1 MGTLIDIILT
11 NFPSKYTSAVFNQ
24 DLSDHC
30 LIACIRNGSAV
41 KRPPL
46 ITVKRSLKHF
56 SEQAFLIDL
65 AGVSWKDIDLIPS
78 VEDAWIF
85 FLNAFLTIL
94 NKHAPF
100 KKFRTRNRYS
110 PWFSPDLTALNQH
123 KNILWRSALA
133 SNSPRDMQLFREA
146 RNHYT
151 QAVRKAKASFFKQ
164 KFASCNT
171 NSKKFW
177 DTVKSMENKNTSSQL
192 PTALKIGNTVTTD
205 KSTII
210 ENFNKH
216 FSTAGHAFYLATPTP
231 VNSTAPPTA
240 TRPSLPHF
248 SFSQIHSA
256 EVLKELQNLDPYKSA
271 GLDNLDPFF
280 LKLSAEIVATPI
292 TSLFNLSFVSSEI
305 PKDWKA
311 AAVIP
316 LFKGGDTLDPNCY
329 RPISILPC
337 LSKVFESQVNKQIT
351 DHFESHHTFSAMQS
365 GFRAGHGCTS
375 ATLKVLNDI
384 LTAIDKKHYCAAVF
398 IDLAKAFDSVNHHI
412 LIGRLNSLGFS
423 NDCLAWFTNY
433 FSDRVQ
439 CVKSEGL
446 LSGPLAVSM
455 GVPQGSILGPTLFSV
470 YINEVALAAGESLIH
485 LYADGTILY
494 TSGPS
499 LDTVLTTLQASF
511 NAIQLSFRGLQLL
524 LNTSKTKCML
534 FNRSLPAPTRLSN
547 ITTLDGSDLEYV
559 DNYKYLGV
567 WLDCKL
573 SFQTH
578 IKHLQSKVKSRI
590 GFLFRNKASFTHA
603 AKHTL
608 VKLTILPILD
618 FGDVIYKIASNTL
631 LNKLDAVYHSA
642 IRFVTKAPYTTHHC
656 DLYALVGW
664 PSLHTRRQTHWL
676 HVIYKTR

>member
-1 MGTLIDIILT
+1 MPHSRNLEPGIDI
-11 NFPSKYTSAVFNQ
+11 
-24 DLSDHC
+24 
-30 LIACIRNGSAV
+30 
-41 KRPPL
+41 
-46 ITVKRSLKHF
+46 
-56 SEQAFLIDL
+56 
-65 AGVSWKDIDLIPS
+65 AG
-78 VEDAWIF
+78 
-85 FLNAFLTIL
+85 
-94 NKHAPF
+94 
-100 KKFRTRNRYS
+100 
-110 PWFSPDLTALNQH
+110 WFSPDLTALNQQ

-177 DTVKSMENKNTSSQL
+177 DTVKSMENKNPSSQL

-216 FSTAGHAFYLATPTP
+216 FSTAGHAFHLATPTP
-231 VNSTAPPTA
+231 VNSTAPPTT

-256 EVLKELQNLDPYKSA
+256 DVVNELQNLDPYKSA

-280 LKLSAEIVATPI
+280 LKLSAKIVATPI

-316 LFKGGDTLDPNCY
+316 LFKEGDTLDPNCY

-485 LYADGTILY
+485 LYADDTILY

-511 NAIQLSFRGLQLL
+511 NAIQLSFRGLQLI
-524 LNTSKTKCML
+524 LNTSKTKFML
-534 FNRSLPAPTRLSN
+534 FNRSLPVPTRLSN

-603 AKHTL
+603 AKHTF

-676 HVIYKTR
+676 HVIYKTLLGKVPPYLSSLVTIASPTCSTRSSRYISLVTPKTNYFFGRLSFQFSAANDWNELQKSLKLETLISLTSFKHQLSEQLTDYCTCT